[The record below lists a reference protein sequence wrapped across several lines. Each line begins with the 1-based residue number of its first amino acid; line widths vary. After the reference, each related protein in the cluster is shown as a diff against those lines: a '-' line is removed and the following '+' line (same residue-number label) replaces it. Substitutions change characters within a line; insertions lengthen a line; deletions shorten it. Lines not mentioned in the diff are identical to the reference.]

1 MESLGQVLPKAKL
14 SYTNHSQL
22 KCLNLAKLP
31 LAILNWTYSINIHYI
46 RPQQASCRDWFA
58 TVLGPFYFHNS
69 TSLWAFIP
77 VQRCLTVGD
86 SPTGIQPSLC
96 CHVWPPDG
104 EMTLRRQKSLAAS
117 ASSEDSAQRLTT
129 KKKGKAASLTN
140 VAYSFPVFA
149 LISPPAAPSFIV
161 DDLCLIVCLF

>member
-58 TVLGPFYFHNS
+58 TVLGPFYFHKQHKLVGLDSS
-69 TSLWAFIP
+69 TEVFDCWRLTNRYSTISVLP
-77 VQRCLTVGD
+77 CLATRWRND
-86 SPTGIQPSLC
+86 SEDTEKFGCIC
-96 CHVWPPDG
+96 V
-104 EMTLRRQKSLAAS
+104 LRRLRS
-117 ASSEDSAQRLTT
+117 ALNN
-129 KKKGKAASLTN
+129 KKKK
-140 VAYSFPVFA
+140 VRRPR
-149 LISPPAAPSFIV
+149 
-161 DDLCLIVCLF
+161 